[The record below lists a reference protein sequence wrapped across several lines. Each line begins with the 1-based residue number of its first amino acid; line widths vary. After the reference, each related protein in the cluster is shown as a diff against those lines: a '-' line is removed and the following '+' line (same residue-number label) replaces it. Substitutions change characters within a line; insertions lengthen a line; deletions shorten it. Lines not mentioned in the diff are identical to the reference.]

1 MDKEGTEE
9 WELSRSFQQIGG
21 SDKVKKTV
29 MVKFLSSQAKGYQAV
44 VGQRDVQTT
53 DS

>member
-29 MVKFLSSQAKGYQAV
+29 MVKFLSSQASYQAV